1 MRKIVVD
8 GTPHLCI
15 FALKD
20 IHEGSELRYDY
31 GVPEAPWRKK
41 RYLNSITVTRS
52 EIKTILTMFD

>member
-41 RYLNSITVTRS
+41 KVP
-52 EIKTILTMFD
+52 